1 MAELPQEEQP
11 VVLVVEDNQVN
22 RMVARQMLKRGGIV
36 AEEADGGRRSLEQ
49 LRERRFDL
57 VLMDVQMPGMDGLET
72 TRAIRNGEAGAE
84 NRDVPIVAITAYA
97 SSDDEQACYA
107 AGMNAY
113 LSKPLNMQKFLD
125 TVREMIRIGRKSP
138 QGPDA

>member
-22 RMVARQMLKRGGIV
+22 RMVARQMLKRGNVV
-36 AEEADGGRRSLEQ
+36 AEEADGARRALEI

-57 VLMDVQMPGMDGLET
+57 VLMDVQMPGMDGLEA
-72 TRAIRNGEAGAE
+72 TRAIRNGDAGDQ
-84 NRDVPIVAITAYA
+84 NRGVPIVAITAYA
-97 SSDDEQACYA
+97 SSDDEQACYE
-107 AGMNAY
+107 AGMDAY

-125 TVREMIRIGRKSP
+125 TVTETITSSRRSP

>member
-11 VVLVVEDNQVN
+11 VVLVVEDNRVN

-36 AEEADGGRRSLEQ
+36 ADEADGGRRALEH

-57 VLMDVQMPGMDGLET
+57 VLMDVQMPGMDGLEA
-72 TRAIRNGEAGAE
+72 TRAIRNGEAGEE

-97 SSDDEQACYA
+97 SADDEQACYA

-125 TVREMIRIGRKSP
+125 VVDETIRTGRRSRRA
-138 QGPDA
+138 PDA

>member
-1 MAELPQEEQP
+1 MAELPEEEQP
-11 VVLVVEDNQVN
+11 IVLVVEDNHVN

-36 AEEADGGRRSLEQ
+36 TKEADGGRRALEV
-49 LRERRFDL
+49 LREHRFDL
-57 VLMDVQMPGMDGLET
+57 VLMDVQMPGMDGFEA
-72 TRAIRNGEAGAE
+72 TRAIRNGEAGEE

-113 LSKPLNMQKFLD
+113 LSKPLNMQRFLD
-125 TVREMIRIGRKSP
+125 TVKDTIRTAQRSP
-138 QGPDA
+138 RVPDA